1 MKTLLLC
8 LITLPALAQQTHPP
22 AETAIVARRITSD
35 MSPEKRA
42 EEQTKMLTAQ
52 LDLTPEQATQ
62 VQAFALTK
70 ERAFQAMMRRH
81 EAGDWSGPDAFEE
94 SKNLNQQFET
104 NLASICTPVQIR
116 KRQRTLALFRPIIAH
131 QDSIERARKARK

>member
-1 MKTLLLC
+1 MKALLFC
-8 LITLPALAQQTHPP
+8 LATLPALAQQTRP
-22 AETAIVARRITSD
+22 AIKTAIVARRITSD

-42 EEQTKMLTAQ
+42 DEQNKALTAQ
-52 LDLTPEQATQ
+52 LDLTPEQAAQ
-62 VQAFALTK
+62 VRTFALTK
-70 ERAFQAMMRRH
+70 ERALQAMMRRH

-94 SKNLNQQFET
+94 SKTLNQQFET
-104 NLASICTPVQIR
+104 NLASICTPVQVR